1 MKITARLDC
10 NESELLLTLKLL
22 LKPELNLTT
31 QLHFKENSYFIC
43 LRLGLIGYNIC
54 CNNPH
59 QLFWSSINLNAEDV
73 MTWDL
78 FITRSST
85 DDVANCLS
93 LVFMSRKACSQ
104 PSGRDMRVLLH
115 VRMLLSINCGTV
127 TLPNAVTFLNIKNP
141 LFQWILF
148 QSFGD
153 DTPPFARGTISICLV
168 WHCQHKHLTSL
179 TY

>member
-59 QLFWSSINLNAEDV
+59 
-73 MTWDL
+73 
-78 FITRSST
+78 
-85 DDVANCLS
+85 
-93 LVFMSRKACSQ
+93 
-104 PSGRDMRVLLH
+104 
-115 VRMLLSINCGTV
+115 
-127 TLPNAVTFLNIKNP
+127 
-141 LFQWILF
+141 
-148 QSFGD
+148 
-153 DTPPFARGTISICLV
+153 
-168 WHCQHKHLTSL
+168 
-179 TY
+179 